1 MKKSILIMCVLSL
14 IMASCKNDSQKVNGE
29 KITITKDTTTVVK
42 ENSFSKDDLVG
53 DWIIDDEYKAGFRL
67 KADGT
72 AESINMATLPYS
84 KWDLNQNLLQLHGL
98 SIGNGNGKGDSIIDS
113 LYILSLTDKELK
125 VRMGSKDTPET
136 IYVKK

>member
-1 MKKSILIMCVLSL
+1 M
-14 IMASCKNDSQKVNGE
+14 
-29 KITITKDTTTVVK
+29 
-42 ENSFSKDDLVG
+42 
-53 DWIIDDEYKAGFRL
+53 
-67 KADGT
+67 
-72 AESINMATLPYS
+72 
-84 KWDLNQNLLQLHGL
+84 NQNLLQLHGL